1 MSYGTSEFPLYAL
14 TDIKD
19 VYYVGGYG
27 TVKWV
32 NPIEYLSCSP
42 DKVCDRAV
50 QDPLELL
57 NDVNEE
63 YRSKIPSLYP
73 NCSRAK
79 IIAIDRNGMDVRLKT
94 GEGHY
99 VVQRI
104 RFHGPAESYGQVR
117 EEVEAI
123 LSDGFKKL
131 RKPR

>member
-1 MSYGTSEFPLYAL
+1 
-14 TDIKD
+14 
-19 VYYVGGYG
+19 
-27 TVKWV
+27 
-32 NPIEYLSCSP
+32 
-42 DKVCDRAV
+42 
-50 QDPLELL
+50 
-57 NDVNEE
+57 
-63 YRSKIPSLYP
+63 
-73 NCSRAK
+73 
-79 IIAIDRNGMDVRLKT
+79 MDVRLKT